1 MLSSVF
7 SDAAAAST
15 TAAVTMKSLLM
26 CLGVSLVLGVLNSLV
41 FSFRSQHSKSFS
53 LTMALLPMTICIVI
67 MMVNGNIGT
76 GIAVAGTFALIRF
89 RSAPGTAREI
99 AAIFTT
105 MAMGLAIGMG
115 YVGVAVVF
123 FLFEAALTLLL
134 TWIGFGSKATVEKQL
149 RITMPENFD
158 YNGLF
163 DEVFKKYTKRV
174 ELIRIRT
181 TNMGTLYELTYRVIL
196 PNNQIPK
203 DMIDEIRSKN
213 GNLNVI
219 LGDFE
224 WHESL

>member
-89 RSAPGTAREI
+89 RSVPGTAREI